1 MSPRRQKPLHKKIG
15 LNILSY
21 AAKEPSPRHETRANR
36 PSCTREHPK
45 AKEVSNPTPRSM
57 MVAVLTP
64 LKVEVSSTDENVT
77 AYFKG
82 VLALNFYY
90 RAF

>member
-1 MSPRRQKPLHKKIG
+1 MSPRRQKPLHKKIS
-15 LNILSY
+15 LNTLSY
-21 AAKEPSPRHETRANR
+21 AAKEPRPRHEAGANR

-45 AKEVSNPTPRSM
+45 AKEVSKPTPRPT

-77 AYFKG
+77 A
-82 VLALNFYY
+82 
-90 RAF
+90 